1 MVDYSKAKIYQI
13 LNDVDDDVYI
23 GSTCQPLCKRMT
35 HHRCCINLVKCK
47 EYKIYKKMRDV
58 GIEHF
63 YIELIKEAPCENK
76 EQLRAIEGQY
86 IRQYGTL
93 NTKIAGRTKKQHADD
108 TKEHKAE
115 YDKKRREEMGDELN
129 QKKRET
135 YWNDVE
141 NKREIRRQKYK
152 ENPQKYIQYQKQRVN
167 CKICGKELSKGF
179 MTEHL
184 RTQHS

>member
-1 MVDYSKAKIYQI
+1 MVDYSKSKIYQI

-23 GSTCQPLCKRMT
+23 GSTCQPLSKRMA
-35 HHRCCINLVKCK
+35 HHRCCMTRDECKKYLV
-47 EYKIYKKMRDV
+47 YQHMREV

-63 YIELIKEAPCENK
+63 YIELIKEVPCENK

-93 NTKIAGRTKKQHADD
+93 NKNIAGRTKKQHADD

-115 YDKKRREEMGDELN
+115 YDKKRREEIGDEIN
-129 QKKRET
+129 QKRRER
-135 YWNDVE
+135 YWTDVE

-152 ENPQKYIQYQKQRVN
+152 ENPTTILEYQKQRVN
-167 CKICGKELSKGF
+167 CNICGKELSKGF
-179 MTEHL
+179 MTEHI